1 MMSEAVPQSRFF
13 LAKLSR
19 LTNRA
24 LPSTESWPITVR
36 KQMQRALCAPRGCC
50 PDPRSVMV
58 KPGCRRFAFDAQ
70 FCRRRCPLRKDRRTL
85 TAERSARSLHGQAV
99 RILVEIAKTRW
110 LMYEQWTNAVSLPLL
125 VVLICWLTV
134 VFHQFR
140 PLRSFQ
146 CDRG

>member
-19 LTNRA
+19 LTKRA

-36 KQMQRALCAPRGCC
+36 KQRQRALSAPRGCC

-70 FCRRRCPLRKDRRTL
+70 FCRRRSPLRKDRRTL
-85 TAERSARSLHGQAV
+85 TAERSATLTSRPSRAHPGRDRKNSLAYVRAV
-99 RILVEIAKTRW
+99 NECGFL
-110 LMYEQWTNAVSLPLL
+110 AVAGCADLL
-125 VVLICWLTV
+125 AHRG
-134 VFHQFR
+134 FHQFR